1 MTVNEMCAGRIEA
14 GASVDAARRH
24 LAREFLSHG
33 LDTPELDA
41 RVLVGHALGLD
52 HAALA
57 AQSRRVLTAAEA
69 HAVSALAARRLA
81 REPVAR
87 IIGHKEFWGLRFKL
101 NAETLLPRPETETVV
116 EAALAAVEN
125 RRSRALRIA
134 DLGTGSGALLLALL
148 SELPTASG
156 VGTDI
161 SLAALDCARGNAV
174 ALGLHARSAFAA
186 CDYGTA
192 LAGAFDLVV
201 SNPPYVA
208 GGDIATLQP
217 EVRTFDPRRALDG
230 GPDGLDG
237 YRAIAADAQRL
248 LSPTGI
254 LVLELGQGQLGAVAA
269 LFAAVGLE
277 PAPARP
283 DLAGIARAL
292 VLHLPPSGP
301 S

>member
-1 MTVNEMCAGRIEA
+1 MPWRW
-14 GASVDAARRH
+14 AS
-24 LAREFLSHG
+24 
-33 LDTPELDA
+33 TPA
-41 RVLVGHALGLD
+41 
-52 HAALA
+52 
-57 AQSRRVLTAAEA
+57 
-69 HAVSALAARRLA
+69 
-81 REPVAR
+81 
-87 IIGHKEFWGLRFKL
+87 
-101 NAETLLPRPETETVV
+101 
-116 EAALAAVEN
+116 
-125 RRSRALRIA
+125 RRSRPAI
-134 DLGTGSGALLLALL
+134 
-148 SELPTASG
+148 TAP
-156 VGTDI
+156 
-161 SLAALDCARGNAV
+161 
-174 ALGLHARSAFAA
+174 RSPA
-186 CDYGTA
+186 
-192 LAGAFDLVV
+192 AFDLVV